1 MAYLLVGIRNLWITS
16 YLEGNFK
23 RFLLLL
29 KVAFQKESVVV
40 INGPGIENTSTLVSY
55 LESND
60 AILSRKLITKLYVT

>member
-1 MAYLLVGIRNLWITS
+1 MAYLLVGVRNLRITIC
-16 YLEGNFK
+16 LEGTFK

-29 KVAFQKESVVV
+29 KVAFQKEIVVV

-60 AILSRKLITKLYVT
+60 AIFSRKLITKLYVK